1 MILLNFPISKVR
13 ILDLLRFERVSSL
26 FSASFFFASFL
37 LCFSALLFF
46 SGHPTITP
54 SFHLPFAS
62 RIARELQVNRTG
74 PEPYQF
80 SSGQSSCSKS
90 YMESKGGT
98 LSVQFSSVVQNHI
111 WVIVLLFFV
120 LFLFSSCF
128 ILVFLSFLAFFLLN
142 SPGLWPIGVLDL
154 PLLPSVVLLCSQ
166 TAQSRGAPGVS
177 AGKVRATRT
186 RRIPLNLRQGHGDL

>member
-46 SGHPTITP
+46 SSHPTITP

-62 RIARELQVNRTG
+62 RIARELQVNRT
-74 PEPYQF
+74 
-80 SSGQSSCSKS
+80 
-90 YMESKGGT
+90 GGT

-128 ILVFLSFLAFFLLN
+128 IFVFLSFIAFFLLN
-142 SPGLWPIGVLDL
+142 IKWSKHVLSRCAVSGVRTHIVTLHHHTIIPPWHHAILTLDHHTIT
-154 PLLPSVVLLCSQ
+154 PS
-166 TAQSRGAPGVS
+166 
-177 AGKVRATRT
+177 
-186 RRIPLNLRQGHGDL
+186 

>member
-1 MILLNFPISKVR
+1 MILLNFPISKLR

-74 PEPYQF
+74 
-80 SSGQSSCSKS
+80 
-90 YMESKGGT
+90 GT
-98 LSVQFSSVVQNHI
+98 LSVQFSCSKSYMGDRPKTARFRYCPPEGRSVP
-111 WVIVLLFFV
+111 LLSRSVPLLSPRRPLGSALFKRV
-120 LFLFSSCF
+120 PRFLFSSHQQRSQRR
-128 ILVFLSFLAFFLLN
+128 LSV
-142 SPGLWPIGVLDL
+142 GLTLF
-154 PLLPSVVLLCSQ
+154 S
-166 TAQSRGAPGVS
+166 T
-177 AGKVRATRT
+177 
-186 RRIPLNLRQGHGDL
+186 IPPVCDPEICRDSGLR

>member
-1 MILLNFPISKVR
+1 MLLGFPTSKVR
-13 ILDLLRFERVSSL
+13 ILDLLCFERVSSL
-26 FSASFFFASFL
+26 FSASFVFASFL
-37 LCFSALLFF
+37 LCFSALLFC

-74 PEPYQF
+74 
-80 SSGQSSCSKS
+80 
-90 YMESKGGT
+90 GGT

-142 SPGLWPIGVLDL
+142 IKWLKHVLSRCAVSGVRTHIVTLHHHTIIPPWHHAILTSDHHTIT
-154 PLLPSVVLLCSQ
+154 PS
-166 TAQSRGAPGVS
+166 
-177 AGKVRATRT
+177 
-186 RRIPLNLRQGHGDL
+186 